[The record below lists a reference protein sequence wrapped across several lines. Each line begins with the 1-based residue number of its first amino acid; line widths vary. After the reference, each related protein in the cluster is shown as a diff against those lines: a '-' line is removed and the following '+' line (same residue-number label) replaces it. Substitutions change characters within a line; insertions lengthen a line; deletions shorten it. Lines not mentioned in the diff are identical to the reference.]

1 VSWIVYWMVRA
12 IVAGVQALSLPN
24 AARLGRFF
32 GAVTWV
38 ADRKHRRVIL
48 GNLRTALPELG
59 PEKALLVGR
68 ENMMRIGESYAS
80 GIKTASMSVDEIRK
94 VCEVDG
100 LENLHG
106 IHRDR
111 GTRNCV
117 VAIGHFGNFEIYALL
132 GNLSTGM
139 KPATT
144 YRGLNHPRLDGIL
157 KSLRNRSGCRYYER
171 RTESRQL
178 KEALN
183 EGGLFLGLLA
193 DQHAGRGGVW
203 VPFFGRE
210 CSTSTAP
217 AVFALRYD
225 APLFTAI
232 CYRVALGRWRVEVGP
247 EIPTHEHGAPRPVA
261 AIARE
266 MNEAFEHAI
275 RRDPANWFWVH
286 KRWKPRPA
294 KDAAR
299 PKPDAQPGGL
309 AAELASP

>member
-1 VSWIVYWMVRA
+1 VSWIVYWLVRA
-12 IVAGVQALSLPN
+12 MIAGVQALSLPN

-32 GAVTWV
+32 GALAWTI
-38 ADRKHRRVIL
+38 DRKHRKIVL
-48 GNLRTALPELG
+48 DNLRAALPELG
-59 PEKALLVGR
+59 PERTLLVGR

-80 GIKTASMSVDEIRK
+80 GIKTASMSVAEICR

-100 LENLHG
+100 LENLQG

-111 GTRNCV
+111 KSRNCV
-117 VAIGHFGNFEIYALL
+117 VAIGHFGNFEIYTLL
-132 GNLSTGM
+132 GSLTTGM

-144 YRGLNHPRLDGIL
+144 YRGLNHPRLDDIL
-157 KSLRNRSGCRYYER
+157 KSLRNRSGCRYFER
-171 RTESRQL
+171 RTEAKQL
-178 KEALN
+178 KKALN

-203 VPFFGRE
+203 APFFGRE

-217 AVFALRYD
+217 AVFALRYE

-232 CYRVALGRWRVEVGP
+232 CYRVGLGRWRLEVGP
-247 EIPTHEHGAPRPVA
+247 EIPTHENGSPRP
-261 AIARE
+261 ISELARD

-286 KRWKPRPA
+286 KRWKPRP
-294 KDAAR
+294 KTDAA
-299 PKPDAQPGGL
+299 PLKPDAQPAGR
-309 AAELASP
+309 AAEPASP

>member
-1 VSWIVYWMVRA
+1 MSWIVYWLVRA
-12 IVAGVQALSLPN
+12 IVAGVQALSLTN

-32 GAVTWV
+32 GALAWAV
-38 ADRKHRRVIL
+38 DRKHRKIVL
-48 GNLRTALPELG
+48 ENLRAALPELG
-59 PEKALLVGR
+59 PEKTQLVGR

-80 GIKTASMSVDEIRK
+80 GIKTASMSVAEICR

-100 LENLHG
+100 LENLQG

-111 GTRNCV
+111 KARNCI

-132 GNLSTGM
+132 GNLSIGM

-144 YRGLNHPRLDGIL
+144 YRGLNHPRLDSIL
-157 KSLRNRSGCRYYER
+157 MSLRSRSGCHFFER
-171 RTESRQL
+171 RTDSKAL

-183 EGGLFLGLLA
+183 QGGLLLGLLA

-232 CYRVALGRWRVEVGP
+232 CYRVGLGRWRVEVGP
-247 EIPTHEHGAPRPVA
+247 EIPTHGNGSPRPISE
-261 AIARE
+261 IARE

-286 KRWKPRPA
+286 KRWKPRP
-294 KDAAR
+294 KKEAAPPQR
-299 PKPDAQPGGL
+299 DAQATGRE
-309 AAELASP
+309 AESVSP